1 MRATLNYSSRAKI
14 TDQWRNILR
23 KAKTVDLRRDVVTL
37 RDAFERALE
46 KKKKYIGGLLNELEE
61 GEEQYS
67 MAFRAQMENIE
78 RMMGVHQVM
87 MMGVHQVM
95 MMVMMMVM
103 MVIMVMMVVTTVMM
117 VMVMTAWW

>member
-1 MRATLNYSSRAKI
+1 M
-14 TDQWRNILR
+14 
-23 KAKTVDLRRDVVTL
+23 VTL

-87 MMGVHQVM
+87 MMV
-95 MMVMMMVM
+95 VM
-103 MVIMVMMVVTTVMM
+103 MVIMIGEYGEDDGGSPGDDDGVDDRVIGDYDWRTSRSRG
-117 VMVMTAWW
+117 

>member
-1 MRATLNYSSRAKI
+1 M
-14 TDQWRNILR
+14 
-23 KAKTVDLRRDVVTL
+23 DLRRDVVTL

-78 RMMGVHQVM
+78 RMMRVWDESGGCYAIQLV
-87 MMGVHQVM
+87 G
-95 MMVMMMVM
+95 
-103 MVIMVMMVVTTVMM
+103 T
-117 VMVMTAWW
+117 MTEASPKGSG

>member
-1 MRATLNYSSRAKI
+1 M
-14 TDQWRNILR
+14 
-23 KAKTVDLRRDVVTL
+23 DLRRDVVTL

-87 MMGVHQVM
+87 MMV
-95 MMVMMMVM
+95 VM
-103 MVIMVMMVVTTVMM
+103 MVIMIGEHRDREDDGG
-117 VMVMTAWW
+117 

>member
-1 MRATLNYSSRAKI
+1 M
-14 TDQWRNILR
+14 
-23 KAKTVDLRRDVVTL
+23 

-87 MMGVHQVM
+87 MMVLV
-95 MMVMMMVM
+95 
-103 MVIMVMMVVTTVMM
+103 MVIIAIMIGEHRDREDDGSFPGDDDGVDDGDDGDDGDYD
-117 VMVMTAWW
+117 

>member
-1 MRATLNYSSRAKI
+1 M
-14 TDQWRNILR
+14 
-23 KAKTVDLRRDVVTL
+23 VTL

-87 MMGVHQVM
+87 MMVL
-95 MMVMMMVM
+95 MMVMLLVM
-103 MVIMVMMVVTTVMM
+103 LMATVMVVKGNKFYLRIRCPSCQGCLCSVS
-117 VMVMTAWW
+117 